1 MNMEINECLIYFFID
16 DMPDY
21 ELETFVHA
29 LSDFIYRRPYDD
41 YLLFEDH
48 IYIEQDTYLDIIY
61 YKDIFSN
68 YKKWKLLK

>member
-1 MNMEINECLIYFFID
+1 
-16 DMPDY
+16 MPDY
-21 ELETFVHA
+21 ELETFIQA

-68 YKKWKLLK
+68 YKKMKLLK